1 LLTGVESGQARQ
13 PEIPSKIEG
22 EQFMRVIVYSR
33 EEEPAT
39 GLARAI
45 RALVQGVE
53 VDICS
58 SFLQCEETLSLSWIG
73 EVVAVALVGNRE
85 ELAGLLSFRER
96 LMEIPLVLVLPD
108 DNGDTV
114 RLGHRLRPRFVGFFS
129 SGFNDVASV
138 VARLLERLEHAV
150 SMRQAEHRAA
160 HPEYVYAMNTIQSE
174 QGGK

>member
-1 LLTGVESGQARQ
+1 MLLLRRVLLTGVESGQARQ

-58 SFLQCEETLSLSWIG
+58 SFLQCEETLSLSIG
-73 EVVAVALVGNRE
+73 SGLALWDFSAVA
-85 ELAGLLSFRER
+85 S
-96 LMEIPLVLVLPD
+96 MMW
-108 DNGDTV
+108 
-114 RLGHRLRPRFVGFFS
+114 PRWWHGCW
-129 SGFNDVASV
+129 SGWSMQSPC
-138 VARLLERLEHAV
+138 ARLSIARRTRN
-150 SMRQAEHRAA
+150 MCMQ
-160 HPEYVYAMNTIQSE
+160 
-174 QGGK
+174 